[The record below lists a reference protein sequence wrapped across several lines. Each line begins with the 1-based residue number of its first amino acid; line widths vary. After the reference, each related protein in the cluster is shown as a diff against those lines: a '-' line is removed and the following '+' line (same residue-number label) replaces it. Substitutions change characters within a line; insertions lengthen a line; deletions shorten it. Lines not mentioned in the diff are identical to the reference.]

1 MAARPKKYG
10 AGKGQ
15 VPPDRTSYDITN
27 EYDWTSI
34 PVGSDYRK
42 EAPSAYVGAYQ
53 LDFSQ
58 LQQFIDGYVNIATAN
73 TIAGMHDEL
82 DPGMVFYRNLYKTTN
97 NIANFN
103 FPFFSD
109 EIRQFTSEYTDT
121 FSPISQRGAQFMGAK
136 TIMGLGEGAE
146 SMIGGT
152 LALASA
158 GANMGGNAMA
168 DKIGDLASGAMS
180 VAGDAIKEKTGLDMP
195 GLQTVGAPGS
205 YIETP
210 KFYQYSNTDSA
221 LDVNFVLSNTING
234 KEGYQKNQKF
244 IKEFTKMNR
253 PRRMGAIGMT
263 FPAIYHIEVPGLRYI
278 EWAFLSNFTVSLMG
292 ARRKIDNEILPEAF
306 RCQFNF
312 RSLTVEVANFV
323 DKIDDIAPYNDEEG
337 GWLSL
342 RALADEARAK
352 SLKEEQEA
360 AKRMQLNKSREHGSQ
375 EKRWAME
382 MDRRRKEANVARLA
396 DAHAKADLNNDGEI
410 KGAAEMARFNELED
424 GLTSDIA
431 RARHKEFLREA
442 GATESFED
450 FQAAEAAGG
459 PITNP
464 VTPLPNDAELSKSA
478 AQKAAEA
485 EQIIP
490 DSNLPNFD
498 QPLEDV
504 GGPGNLL
511 DQAAPTPV
519 QDLPAGPAGQVS
531 PVIPNADVARAE
543 IAAQPRSIDD
553 MSPEEIRGLSP
564 AQLEAAWAADPSGAA
579 AFQADN

>member
-1 MAARPKKYG
+1 MAARPKKQG

-15 VPPDRTSYDITN
+15 VTPDRTSYDITN
-27 EYDWTSI
+27 QYDWTSI

-58 LQQFIDGYVNIATAN
+58 LQQFIDGYVNISTAN
-73 TIAGMHDEL
+73 TIAGLHAEL

-109 EIRQFTSEYTDT
+109 DIRQFTSEYTDT

-168 DKIGDLASGAMS
+168 DKIGDLAA
-180 VAGDAIKEKTGLDMP
+180 AGIGIAGEAIKEKTGLDMP

-221 LDVNFVLSNTING
+221 LDINFVLSNTING

-342 RALADEARAK
+342 RVLADEARAK

-360 AKRMQLNKSREHGSQ
+360 AKRMARIKSGLVGAQSERYE
-375 EKRWAME
+375 ME
-382 MDRRRKEANVARLA
+382 MERRRSEAEKARLA
-396 DAHAKADLNNDGEI
+396 DAYDKADLNRDGEV
-410 KGAAEMARFNELED
+410 KGAAEEAEFDRLESGD
-424 GLTSDIA
+424 SDVV
-431 RARHKEFLREA
+431 RDRHKEFLKEA
-442 GATESFED
+442 GATQTFEE
-450 FQAAEAAGG
+450 FKAAEAAGG

-478 AQKAAEA
+478 AQKAAET
-485 EQIIP
+485 EQMIP
-490 DSNLPNFD
+490 DAALPDFD

-504 GGPGNLL
+504 GGPGDLL
-511 DQAAPTPV
+511 DQGSVDQGSAFI
-519 QDLPAGPAGQVS
+519 GPARGGWEAMQ
-531 PVIPNADVARAE
+531 AELDVAR
-543 IAAQPRSIDD
+543 
-553 MSPEEIRGLSP
+553 EE
-564 AQLEAAWAADPSGAA
+564 
-579 AFQADN
+579 

>member
-1 MAARPKKYG
+1 MAEKKIRVG
-10 AGKGQ
+10 AGTGQ
-15 VPPDRTSYDITN
+15 APPARTSYDITN

-34 PVGSDYRK
+34 PTGSDYRK

-58 LQQFIDGYVNIATAN
+58 LQQFIDGYVNISVAN
-73 TIAGMHDEL
+73 TIAGMHEEL

-109 EIRQFTSEYTDT
+109 EIRQFTSEYTDS

-136 TIMGLGEGAE
+136 TIMGIGEGAE

-221 LDVNFVLSNTING
+221 LDINFVLSNTING
-234 KEGYQKNQKF
+234 KEGYKKNQNF

-253 PRRMGAIGMT
+253 PRRLGAIGMT

-323 DKIDDIAPYNDEEG
+323 DKIDDIAPYNTEDG

-352 SLKEEQEA
+352 SLKEEKEA
-360 AKRMQLNKSREHGSQ
+360 AAAAALAHAGKHGDLLSVYDL
-375 EKRWAME
+375 E
-382 MDRRRKEANVARLA
+382 MDRRRKEAISARLA
-396 DAHAKADLNNDGEI
+396 DTWAKADLNNDGKITGDAEI
-410 KGAAEMARFNELED
+410 AEFDRLED
-424 GLTSDIA
+424 TKSGPRGSD
-431 RARHKEFLREA
+431 RALGVTRRQEYMEEA
-442 GATESFED
+442 GANQTLAE
-450 FQAAEAAGG
+450 FQAEALA
-459 PITNP
+459 NP
-464 VTPLPNDAELSKSA
+464 NPLPSDADLAASA
-478 AQKAAEA
+478 AAKEA
-485 EQIIP
+485 EVQQMIP
-490 DSNLPNFD
+490 DADLPDFN
-498 QPLEDV
+498 QSLED
-504 GGPGNLL
+504 
-511 DQAAPTPV
+511 
-519 QDLPAGPAGQVS
+519 LPGPAEG
-531 PVIPNADVARAE
+531 PLGD
-543 IAAQPRSIDD
+543 
-553 MSPEEIRGLSP
+553 
-564 AQLEAAWAADPSGAA
+564 
-579 AFQADN
+579 